1 MRDLVKA
8 RRLLDQSVHLYLN
21 PKTGKRYTG
30 AQIYEIW
37 TKVEGPA
44 HWSPHLG
51 RDWWACQYLWQKMQ
65 ENMALIKQLQSV
77 SSSDVNHPLLHAL
90 RDTVQTVIQLEI
102 QPQLRH
108 VSSRTTEIYL
118 QWLFNQLRVPLNLT
132 RQWQEEDA
140 MTEDSA

>member
-1 MRDLVKA
+1 MAFIVVHRSLGKNERVDVSPLAKA
-8 RRLLDQSVHLYLN
+8 
-21 PKTGKRYTG
+21 PK
-30 AQIYEIW
+30 
-37 TKVEGPA
+37 
-44 HWSPHLG
+44 
-51 RDWWACQYLWQKMQ
+51 ACQYLWQKMQ
-65 ENMALIKQLQSV
+65 ENMALIKQLQSI
-77 SSSDVNHPLLHAL
+77 SNPDVNHPLLHAL

-108 VSSRTTEIYL
+108 VSSHTTEIYL